1 MIRGIYTN
9 AAAMISL
16 QLRQDVTANN
26 VANANT
32 TGFKKDGVFRKYLID
47 HDTILKQNATDFR
60 SIEDVDG
67 VITNYA
73 QGQVDVTSNPLDVA
87 IIGDGFFVVQTP
99 QGERYTRNGNFQI
112 DQNGYLVTGTG
123 YFLKGVTG
131 DPIRLAGGN
140 VHIGND
146 GTVSVNGNLVGIL
159 QIVDFAK
166 PYKLNKMGDGLFEA
180 APGSATPMGADRIS
194 LRQGCLERSNVEV
207 VEEMVNIIKTSRD
220 FESNQKSIQMQDT
233 TLDRAVNDVGR
244 VQRV

>member
-60 SIEDVDG
+60 FVEDVDG
-67 VITNYA
+67 VITNYK
-73 QGQVDVTSNPLDVA
+73 QGPLEATNNPLDVA
-87 IIGDGFFVVQTP
+87 IVGDGFFAVQTP
-99 QGERYTRNGNFQI
+99 QGERYTRNGNFQL
-112 DQNGYLVTGTG
+112 DQNGFLVTGNG
-123 YFLKGVTG
+123 YFLKGTNG
-131 DPIRLAGGN
+131 EPIQLQGGN
-140 VHIGND
+140 VFIGDD
-146 GTVSVNGNLVGIL
+146 GTITVDRIL
-159 QIVDFAK
+159 AGVLQVVDFEK
-166 PYKLNKMGDGLFEA
+166 PYHLNKLGDGLFEA
-180 APGSATPMGADRIS
+180 APGAAVPLGADRVS
-194 LRQGCLERSNVEV
+194 LRQGYLEGSNVEV

-244 VQRV
+244 VQRF